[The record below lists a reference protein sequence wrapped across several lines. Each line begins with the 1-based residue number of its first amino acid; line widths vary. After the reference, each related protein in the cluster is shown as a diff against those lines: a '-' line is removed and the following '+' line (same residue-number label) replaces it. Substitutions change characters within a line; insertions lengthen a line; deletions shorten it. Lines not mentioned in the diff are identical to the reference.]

1 MKDRFDSAGRWSATA
16 LLCLVFGGSTAIGA
30 QQAPAPQLAPLTA
43 GDLPTVVA
51 RVDGD
56 EISRLELLAQA
67 ETMRVEAMRGGVGD
81 PAESEQFLPMVLD
94 ALINERLVL
103 ADSKSRGV
111 APTESEISQQM
122 QAVTQAYG
130 GEEALDKALAAQ
142 GLDRQYVRQKVMQSL
157 SFDHLMNR
165 EIKPDI
171 EVGEDAIRSYYERNK
186 EQMRLPVLYKVRRII
201 KQFPQE
207 AGDEAKQA
215 IRSQLDEVRQQAAG
229 GADFAALAKEHSD
242 DQDTREKGGELP
254 WFALPGKG
262 DALEQ
267 VIAGLDIGQLSEVL
281 QAPGGLLLLKLEERQ
296 PERIRTLE
304 EVRGEITN
312 ILAASE
318 ARRVIQGRVERLRSG
333 AKVEILM

>member
-1 MKDRFDSAGRWSATA
+1 MKDRKNSAGPWSAVS
-16 LLCLVFGGSTAIGA
+16 LLCLVVGGVAAAGA
-30 QQAPAPQLAPLTA
+30 QQAPAPQLAPLEA
-43 GDLPTVVA
+43 GDLPAIVA

-56 EISRLELLAQA
+56 EISRLELIAQA
-67 ETMRVEAMRGGVGD
+67 ETMRFEAMRGGVDD
-81 PAESEQFLPMVLD
+81 PAKSEQFLPMVLD

-111 APTESEISQQM
+111 GPTESEIGQQM
-122 QAVTQAYG
+122 EAVTQSYG

-165 EIKPDI
+165 EIKPGI
-171 EVGEDAIRSYYERNK
+171 EVGEDAIRTYYETNK

-207 AGDEAKQA
+207 GGDEVRQS
-215 IRSQLDEVRQQAAG
+215 IRSQLETVRQQAVG

-242 DQDTREKGGELP
+242 DDDTREKGGELP

-262 DALEQ
+262 DALER
-267 VIAGLDIGQLSEVL
+267 VIAGLEVGQLSEVL
-281 QAPGGLLLLKLEERQ
+281 QAPGGLLLIRLEERQ
-296 PERIRTLE
+296 PERTRTLE

-318 ARRVIQGRVERLRSG
+318 ARRVIQGRVERLRSD
-333 AKVEILM
+333 ANVEILM